1 MFSNGHSATA
11 ANQHG
16 NAPSIISSDVVITGI
31 LQSDGDIQIDGRVE
45 GNVRSAGLVIG
56 EKAVIHGEIQAEHVV
71 VRGRVEGGIRAREVT
86 LAAGSHVQ
94 GDILHENLEVE
105 FGAFVEGMFRHSP
118 DPLAPA
124 LLMAGDA
131 AEAEEMPD
139 RHRPGSPMR
148 QSNRWKPPY
157 ERYPQDGLSGVS
169 RYLRSFHAACRR
181 LPAQALPP

>member
-1 MFSNGHSATA
+1 MFSNSHSAA

-16 NAPSIISSDVVITGI
+16 SAPSIISSDVVITGI

-56 EKAVIHGEIQAEHVV
+56 ERAVIHGEIQAEHVV

-105 FGAFVEGMFRHSP
+105 FGAFVEGIFRHSP

-124 LLMAGDA
+124 LLTADV
-131 AEAEEMPD
+131 EAEEMVD
-139 RHRPGSPMR
+139 RRRPGSPMR
-148 QSNRWKPPY
+148 QA
-157 ERYPQDGLSGVS
+157 EPQE
-169 RYLRSFHAACRR
+169 AARIDDIR
-181 LPAQALPP
+181 KTA